1 MFGLATPKNPEWT
14 AGEWERLAVNHVTLE
29 LVWANGESDWHKNA
43 KDAAKEGPTAPR
55 DAASGDDPRP
65 SPLP

>member
-1 MFGLATPKNPEWT
+1 MFGLATAKNPESS
-14 AGEWERLAVNHVTLE
+14 AKECEWLTFNHATLE
-29 LVWANGESDWHKNA
+29 SVWANGESDWHINA
-43 KDAAKEGPTAPR
+43 KDAAKEAPTAPR